1 MKHKILRFGKGFRV
15 VLGNRRSQAAQ
26 MVLTPGKSEG
36 SAKNRHSAADQWL
49 FVVEGKGTAIING
62 HRHSLRSGSLLL
74 IEHGDRHEIRNDGT
88 QDLLTL
94 NFYVPPGYSVDGN
107 ELPAGQPADG

>member
-36 SAKNRHSAADQWL
+36 SAKNRHYAADQWL

-74 IEHGDRHEIRNDGT
+74 IEHGDRHVSGPYIGLCCEQRGIRT
-88 QDLLTL
+88 R
-94 NFYVPPGYSVDGN
+94 VPPR
-107 ELPAGQPADG
+107 PA